1 MLPFPRDFPACVERR
16 RFALGLVSM
25 LGSGGCSRQRPM
37 TKRIATMNHD
47 TWVLWP
53 EADPPAGGWPILLF
67 LHGQGEAAW
76 KDDAG
81 KAVEQGPDALFAH
94 NSPVALYRA
103 KDGRV
108 KTLWQSFVLIAP
120 QAVNEAGVVG
130 WWDWSEPEIKNR
142 VVADVERVV
151 ASGRANRARL
161 SATGFSRGGRGCFRL
176 DADTGP
182 LQFRKIAAVD
192 AQGLD
197 ALPAVVQRRRE
208 VRAYYAPSSYEGIR
222 DAHQAAEKRHGKAK
236 PPVSIIARPQP
247 GRDGA
252 AHTALGSSL
261 FLEDELYGWLLA

>member
-1 MLPFPRDFPACVERR
+1 MTARMERR
-16 RFALGLVSM
+16 RFALGLAGA
-25 LGSGGCSRQRPM
+25 LGSLACSRHPPM
-37 TKRIATMNHD
+37 TKRVASLNHD

-53 EADPPAGGWPILLF
+53 AGDPPAGGWPILLF

-76 KDDAG
+76 KEDAG
-81 KAVEQGPDALFAH
+81 QAIEQGPDALMVH

-103 KDGRV
+103 KDSRV

-120 QAVNEAGVVG
+120 QALNEVGVVR
-130 WWDWSEPEIKNR
+130 WWDWSEADIKKR
-142 VVADVERVV
+142 VAADVERVA
-151 ASGRANRARL
+151 ASGRANGARL

-176 DADTGP
+176 DSSTGP

-222 DAHQAAEKRHGKAK
+222 DAHQAAEKTHGKAR
-236 PPVSIIARPQP
+236 PPISIIARPQP
-247 GRDGA
+247 GRDGG
-252 AHTALGSSL
+252 AHTQIGSQL